1 MPDERPMI
9 SWEQAIDTVLSRT
22 ALLETEKVPL
32 DEARNRILAEAVR
45 ADVDSPPFDRSAM
58 DGYAVRSADCGP
70 AGADLEIIEKI
81 AAGSLP
87 TLPIG
92 PGQTARIFTGAPIP
106 EGADAVQIQE
116 RTEAGESERM
126 VRILEPVP
134 PGENIRRQ
142 GEEVRAGQVVL
153 EKGSPIGAAEI
164 GMLAWTG
171 NDQVPVARR
180 PRVSI
185 LSTGDELVEPGI
197 LPAGAQIRN
206 SNGPMLTAL
215 AAAAGGNPDYLGIA
229 GDEPGPLRSLM
240 ARGLSADL
248 FLVSGGVSVGQ
259 RDRVRPF
266 LEEMGVAIEF
276 HGVAIRPGKP
286 ALFGRRGETLV
297 FGLPGNPVSC
307 LVIFRCLV
315 APAIR
320 KLQGHRQPSPLLVP
334 ATLGRP
340 VRRHRK
346 RLLFLQARLEPGPGG
361 LVAEPVSTT
370 GSADLQSVVRSNAM
384 ILIPAGADSLP
395 AGAAVMVLPDESR

>member
-1 MPDERPMI
+1 MPDDRPML
-9 SWEQAIDTVLSRT
+9 SWEQAVDTVLSRT
-22 ALLETEKVPL
+22 VLLETEKIPL
-32 DEARNRILAEAVR
+32 ADARNRVLAEAVR
-45 ADVDSPPFDRSAM
+45 ADIDSPPFDRSAM
-58 DGYAVRSADCGP
+58 DGYAVRSSDIDP
-70 AGADLEIIEKI
+70 AGAELEIIENI
-81 AAGSLP
+81 AAGRLP

-106 EGADAVQIQE
+106 PGADAVQVQE
-116 RTEAGESERM
+116 RTE
-126 VRILEPVP
+126 ILEPGRKVRIQATVR
-134 PGENIRRQ
+134 PGENIRRR
-142 GEEVRAGQVVL
+142 GEEVRAGEVVL
-153 EKGSPIGAAEI
+153 ERGTPIGEAEI

-171 NDQVPVARR
+171 NVQVPVARR
-180 PRVSI
+180 PGVSV
-185 LSTGDELVEPGI
+185 LSTGDELVEPRET
-197 LPAGAQIRN
+197 PAGAQIRN

-215 AAAAGGNPDYLGIA
+215 AAGAGGKPSYLGIA
-229 GDEPGPLRSLM
+229 SDDPGPLRSLM
-240 ARGLSADL
+240 ARGLSSDL

-266 LEEMGVAIEF
+266 LEELGVEIAF

-320 KLQGHRQPSPLLVP
+320 KLQGHRQPFPLQIP

-340 VRRHRK
+340 VRRNRK

-370 GSADLQSVVRSNAM
+370 GSADLQSCVRSNAL
-384 ILIPAGADSLP
+384 ILIPAGADTLP